1 MDWIHDPTWLKVARA
16 QGSVSIP
23 RRNIASYYETVIYKL
38 ISYDDG
44 NDSTR
49 SPSVQE
55 VEQENPKAHSRSDG
69 VAMLNFALE
78 ARHASMLVI
87 DSSIGTGVRL
97 SRQGFRSVS
106 FGDAFVRCEPLT

>member
-49 SPSVQE
+49 STSAHPFRKWSRRT
-55 VEQENPKAHSRSDG
+55 PKPTLAATASR
-69 VAMLNFALE
+69 
-78 ARHASMLVI
+78 
-87 DSSIGTGVRL
+87 
-97 SRQGFRSVS
+97 
-106 FGDAFVRCEPLT
+106 C